1 MHVLVDGKPCQTSAS
16 SVADEWKERSN
27 IIFCAFLFIISSKL
41 FMFTLLS
48 IHVLPN
54 HEHTGHVINDC
65 AHQNDIKKK
74 IRAEL

>member
-27 IIFCAFLFIISSKL
+27 IIFWASLFIISIKL
-41 FMFTLLS
+41 FMFTVLS

-54 HEHTGHVINDC
+54 HEHVGHIVNYC
-65 AHQNDIKKK
+65 AHQNDVKK